1 MASNDAWALAGMNGA
16 ALVGPGQ
23 TFTGLSRGYQVVDT
37 AVLDYSI
44 ITPAGAIEPVYV
56 AGTQAI
62 GVRINAP
69 ISVITVG
76 TGQVLAYPESTSYTI
91 A

>member
-23 TFTGLSRGYQVVDT
+23 AFTGLSRGYQVVDT
-37 AVLDYSI
+37 AVLNYDI
-44 ITPAGAIEPVYV
+44 VLPDGTNGGVTV
-56 AGTQAI
+56 VGTQTI

-69 ISVITVG
+69 IAVLSVTS
-76 TGQVLAYPESTSYTI
+76 GQVLVYPESTSYTI

>member
-16 ALVGPGQ
+16 AMVGPGQ
-23 TFTGLSRGYQVVDT
+23 TFTGLSRGYQVADT
-37 AVLDYSI
+37 AVLDYDIVRPEGTVES
-44 ITPAGAIEPVYV
+44 VSV

-69 ISVITVG
+69 IAVLAVTS
-76 TGQVLAYPESTSYTI
+76 GQVLVYPESTSYVI
-91 A
+91 V